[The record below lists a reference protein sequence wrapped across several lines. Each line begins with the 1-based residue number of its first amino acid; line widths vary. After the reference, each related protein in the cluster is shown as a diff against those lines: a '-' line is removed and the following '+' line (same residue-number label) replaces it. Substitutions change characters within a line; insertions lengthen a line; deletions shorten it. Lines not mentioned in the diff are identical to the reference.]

1 MPFGGLLGGYLG
13 PLTRILTI
21 ESNVGSEVTDPS
33 LALWMI
39 QAGLG
44 GCSGDDNH
52 LVPKPPTLTT
62 WSHDDLVTCRLGLSH
77 ISQSAAEDADHSLGV
92 SDLQIEYL

>member
-62 WSHDDLVTCRLGLSH
+62 WSHVGL
-77 ISQSAAEDADHSLGV
+77 DC
-92 SDLQIEYL
+92 